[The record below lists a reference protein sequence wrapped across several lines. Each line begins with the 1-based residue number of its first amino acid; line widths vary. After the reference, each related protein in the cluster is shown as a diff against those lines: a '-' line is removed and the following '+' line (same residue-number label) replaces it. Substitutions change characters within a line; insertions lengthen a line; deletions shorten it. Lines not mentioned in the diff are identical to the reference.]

1 MSAVIFFGLLA
12 LSVVLAVLSRRGAIS
27 NNMNDVMVASR
38 SFGAIL
44 VFFIAVGE
52 TYGIGTMIGVPG
64 AVYSKG
70 VSYALWFLGYILLG
84 FSVGYFVNPVIW
96 RMGRVSGAVTM
107 AECFGWR
114 FGSKFLEVI
123 VAIIVICFILPWMQM
138 QFGGLGVI
146 LRHMG
151 WDISYSVGVAI
162 SAMIAY
168 FYIAVA
174 GIRAPAWVSI
184 MKDILM
190 ITAIVAGGTVA
201 AMKFPG
207 GVEGIFDAAIAQFP
221 DRVIVPVEK
230 DPAAAS
236 FALSTIIFQ
245 AMGFVTAPFLFQFIF
260 TAKSEDTVRRNQII
274 MPLYMYMYPFLIIAA
289 YYVLVTV
296 PDLKTP
302 DESFMALAAG
312 NLPSWMVGIVGA
324 GGALTCILVLSVS
337 ALCLGGTFTR
347 NIWGY
352 FRPQPSQKEAVR
364 VTNIATASSLLFT
377 GIMAVLFPGLMLG
390 IINLAFLFPTQCFP
404 MLLATAF
411 WPRATKQGA
420 IAGLV
425 AGMVVVLIL
434 VSTNTTFWGLNKGII
449 AMVAN
454 SLALIIVSLL
464 TKPDAVTLENARIL
478 EEFEE
483 EPA

>member
-1 MSAVIFFGLLA
+1 MSALIFFGLLA
-12 LSVVLAVLSRRGAIS
+12 FSIVIAILSRRGAIS

-70 VSYALWFLGYILLG
+70 ASYALWFLGYILLG
-84 FSVGYFVNPVIW
+84 FVVGYFVNPMVW

-107 AECFGWR
+107 ADCFGWR
-114 FGSKFLEVI
+114 FGSKILEVM
-123 VAIIVICFILPWMQM
+123 VAVIAICFILPWMQM

-151 WDISYSVGVAI
+151 WDISYSIGVVI

-190 ITAIVAGGTVA
+190 VVAIVAGGSVA
-201 AMKFPG
+201 AYQYPG
-207 GVEGIFDAAIAQFP
+207 GVSGIFDSAIAQFP
-221 DRVIVPVEK
+221 AHVTVPVHSGST
-230 DPAAAS
+230 AAN

-302 DESFMALAAG
+302 DESFMALAV
-312 NLPSWMVGIVGA
+312 NSLPQWMVGVVGA
-324 GGALTCILVLSVS
+324 GGALTCILVLAVS
-337 ALCLGGTFTR
+337 ALCLGGIFTR
-347 NIWGY
+347 NIWSF
-352 FRPQPSQKEAVR
+352 FRPNPSQKEAVR
-364 VTNIATASSLLFT
+364 VTNIATGSSLFFT
-377 GIMAVLFPGLMLG
+377 GLMAIFFPGLMLG

-404 MLLATAF
+404 MILATAF

-420 IAGLV
+420 VCGLLVGMTVVVILV
-425 AGMVVVLIL
+425 A
-434 VSTNTTFWGLNKGII
+434 TDTTVWGLNKGLI
-449 AMVAN
+449 AMAANATALVVA
-454 SLALIIVSLL
+454 SLL
-464 TKPDAVTLENARIL
+464 TKPDAVAQNTIKIL
-478 EEFEE
+478 QEFEE
-483 EPA
+483 TT